1 MTSSSITVAKNIV
14 PQPTALTNT
23 PQPTNT
29 PTVTQPPTS
38 TNTPTATNTSEPTK
52 TLTPTNTLQA
62 SPTPTYTQ
70 TPTLTPTAVM
80 PYIVQSNSPIAMQNF
95 AHTDLACNWS
105 GVAGQIFDLN
115 GNPAKN
121 LVIHVWGAYNN
132 QPFDSVTLTGYS
144 TAKVYGSGG
153 YEVVLGSTAVASVN
167 QLTIQLYDLN
177 ANAVSNPLQFST
189 FSDCSKNLIVINFNQ
204 VK

>member
-1 MTSSSITVAKNIV
+1 
-14 PQPTALTNT
+14 
-23 PQPTNT
+23 
-29 PTVTQPPTS
+29 
-38 TNTPTATNTSEPTK
+38 
-52 TLTPTNTLQA
+52 
-62 SPTPTYTQ
+62 
-70 TPTLTPTAVM
+70 M
-80 PYIVQSNSPIAMQNF
+80 PYVVQSNSPVAMQNF

-105 GVAGQIFDLN
+105 GVAGQIFDLS

-121 LVIHVWGAYNN
+121 LVIHVWGTYNS

-144 TAKVYGSGG
+144 TAQVYGPGG
-153 YEVVLGSTAVASVN
+153 YEVVLGSTVVVSVN